1 MSVNRDI
8 MRLYLVTDRSWLHGR
23 TLESQVEEAILGGVT
38 LVQLREKHTTGEELL
53 ALAQRVKKVTDRYN
67 VPLIINDY
75 VDIALQID
83 AAGVH
88 LGQSDDDI
96 RMVREK
102 LGMNKIIGASAH
114 NVEEALAAYAAGAD
128 YLGSGAAFGSS
139 TKGDAG
145 KISLET
151 LTKVAKCVPIPVVA
165 IGGIDEDNAVALRGR
180 NLAGIAV
187 VSAILAQPDVR
198 KAAQMMRIQADEI
211 SK

>member
-1 MSVNRDI
+1 

-53 ALAQRVKKVTDRYN
+53 ALAQRVKKVTDRYD

-96 RMVREK
+96 RMAREK

-139 TKGDAG
+139 TKAS
-145 KISLET
+145 I
-151 LTKVAKCVPIPVVA
+151 C
-165 IGGIDEDNAVALRGR
+165 
-180 NLAGIAV
+180 
-187 VSAILAQPDVR
+187 SA
-198 KAAQMMRIQADEI
+198 M
-211 SK
+211 ST

>member
-1 MSVNRDI
+1 

-151 LTKVAKCVPIPVVA
+151 LTKVAKCVPIPVVG
-165 IGGIDEDNAVALRGR
+165 IGGIDEHNAAALRGR
-180 NLAGIAV
+180 NLPGIAV
-187 VSAILAQPDVR
+187 VSGILAQPDVR

>member
-1 MSVNRDI
+1 

-53 ALAQRVKKVTDRYN
+53 ALAQRVKKVTDRYD

-151 LTKVAKCVPIPVVA
+151 LTKVATCVPIPVVA
-165 IGGIDEDNAVALRGR
+165 IGGIDENNAAALRGR

-187 VSAILAQPDVR
+187 VSAVLAQPDVR

>member
-1 MSVNRDI
+1 

-145 KISLET
+145 TISLET

-165 IGGIDEDNAVALRGR
+165 IGGIDEDNAAALRGR

>member
-1 MSVNRDI
+1 

-53 ALAQRVKKVTDRYN
+53 ALAQRVKKVTDRYD

-114 NVEEALAAYAAGAD
+114 NEEEALAAYAAGAD

-151 LTKVAKCVPIPVVA
+151 LTKVATCVPIPVVA
-165 IGGIDEDNAVALRGR
+165 IGGIDENNAAALRGR

-187 VSAILAQPDVR
+187 VSAVLAQPDVR

>member
-1 MSVNRDI
+1 MSVNRDV

-53 ALAQRVKKVTDRYN
+53 ALAQRVKKVTDRYD

-96 RMVREK
+96 RMAREK
-102 LGMNKIIGASAH
+102 LGMNKIIGA
-114 NVEEALAAYAAGAD
+114 
-128 YLGSGAAFGSS
+128 S

-165 IGGIDEDNAVALRGR
+165 IGGIDEDNAAALRGR

>member
-1 MSVNRDI
+1 

-165 IGGIDEDNAVALRGR
+165 IGGIDEDNVAALRGR

>member
-165 IGGIDEDNAVALRGR
+165 IGGIDEDNVAALRGR

>member
-1 MSVNRDI
+1 

-96 RMVREK
+96 RMVR
-102 LGMNKIIGASAH
+102 
-114 NVEEALAAYAAGAD
+114 
-128 YLGSGAAFGSS
+128 
-139 TKGDAG
+139 
-145 KISLET
+145 
-151 LTKVAKCVPIPVVA
+151 
-165 IGGIDEDNAVALRGR
+165 
-180 NLAGIAV
+180 
-187 VSAILAQPDVR
+187 
-198 KAAQMMRIQADEI
+198 
-211 SK
+211 